1 MVSFKKAL
9 NFFALIIVVLLG
21 VFTAIYGV
29 VGGTFGAIAVG
40 VLLIVQEVI
49 ISMYN
54 LGWFKSNESENK
66 NKDDDN
72 LDDNEEVK
80 RVRDFMKR
88 LDAIK

>member
-29 VGGTFGAIAVG
+29 VGGTFGAIDVG